1 MYINKHKAKQ
11 LEQADKIKLLNPFEN
26 VAFQSY
32 FILQQ
37 IVFLLKAKSLNL
49 NHLSVTIIK
58 CY

>member
-26 VAFQSY
+26 VAFKSY
-32 FILQQ
+32 FILEQ

-58 CY
+58 CH